1 MSNEQTSRT
10 MRVGFVVALALG
22 ALMAF
27 IFFIGSER
35 RIFARKAT
43 YEIQLESVTGLAQGN
58 PVQLSGVTIGSVR
71 DIWLPRDPASDL
83 VEIEIS
89 VDRKFANRIRMDSRA
104 RVRKL
109 GLIAAD
115 SYIDITP
122 GSPDQP
128 VLPPGSVIP
137 SSKPTDVDALIA
149 SGEDLV
155 DNFVQISYSLKNVL
169 QRVDAGEGLIGEL
182 TTSPDN
188 KVRVTDTVVRTL
200 DRADQVLLQIQSGE
214 GLAGKVIYDEEFG
227 DELADSVQT
236 AASALT
242 GVANSVRS
250 SFETGEGAIPA
261 LLNDPASRER
271 VDTLLANLETAS
283 ANLSAFSVTL
293 SEGEGIVPRL
303 LDDKAYGDD
312 TLEQLN
318 LLLTRL
324 AETARMLQEG
334 EGTAG
339 RLIADPSAYE
349 AINDI
354 LIGINESRV
363 LRWLIRNRQE
373 AGIEKRYDEALESM
387 EETPPEQ

>member
-1 MSNEQTSRT
+1 MSKDQTSRT
-10 MRVGFVVALALG
+10 MRVGFVVALALA

-27 IFFIGSER
+27 IFFIGSEK

-43 YEIQLESVTGLAQGN
+43 YQIELESVTGLAQGN

-71 DIWLPRDPASDL
+71 DIWLPRDPTSDL
-83 VEIEIS
+83 VEIEIN

-128 VLPPGSVIP
+128 VLPPGSIIP
-137 SSKPTDVDALIA
+137 SSKPTDVDALIS

-169 QRVDAGEGLIGEL
+169 QRIDAGEGLIGEL
-182 TTSPDN
+182 TTAPES
-188 KVRVTDTVVRTL
+188 KVRITDTVVRTL
-200 DRADQVLLQIQSGE
+200 DRADEVLLQIQSGE

-227 DELADSVQT
+227 DELAGSVQT

-303 LDDKAYGDD
+303 LEDKSYGDD

-339 RLIADPSAYE
+339 RLIADPAAYE

-387 EETPPEQ
+387 AETPPEQ